1 MFVPRFHPVAALA
14 LALVAP
20 AIPVATQEAAPD
32 PALLQKKTAEWI
44 ETRRIISEE
53 AARWELEKATLG
65 DLNEIRRRETAS
77 LEEFA
82 KAAGERVDTLDEQ
95 QKKSAAEK
103 TALQQWRATFEVE
116 ITGLENTLK
125 PLLPAFPTPLRD
137 KIGDTIARLETPS
150 EEVPLQ
156 NRARDVML
164 ILQAAHEFQ
173 NTLTLSSE
181 VREVAGEK
189 HEVEVLY
196 LGMTQAWF
204 TDASGR
210 HSGTGTPGPDGWV
223 WRNDPGLAPSIRRA
237 IEVQKRAATPAFVTL
252 PFQNGNAKEET
263 P

>member
-1 MFVPRFHPVAALA
+1 MLLVTAAP
-14 LALVAP
+14 LVS
-20 AIPVATQEAAPD
+20 QEAAPD

-77 LEEFA
+77 LEEFV
-82 KAAGERVDTLDEQ
+82 KAAGERVDALDEQ
-95 QKKSAAEK
+95 QKKSATEK
-103 TALQQWRATFEVE
+103 TGLQQWRAAFEVE

-125 PLLPAFPTPLRD
+125 PLLSAFPTPLRD
-137 KIGDTIARLETPS
+137 KIGDTIARLEAPT
-150 EEVPLQ
+150 EDVPLQ

-173 NTLTLSSE
+173 NTITLSSE

-223 WRNDPGLAPSIRRA
+223 WQNDSALASSIRKA
-237 IEVQKRAATPAFVTL
+237 IDVQKRAATPAFVTL
-252 PFQNGNAKEET
+252 PLQNGTVKEGA